1 MSMSKFGPP
10 TRSRLPR
17 TASAWAGGEAGDTMI
32 EVMVASLVVALIAAA
47 VFVGFGTVAHI
58 AGAQRHQAQANQLA
72 QQDEQR
78 LRGLSVSQLE
88 GATSATGVTGAA
100 LYGNATYSPA
110 AIDGETF
117 TVASTAQYVAAS
129 TGVSSCTSSS
139 TSNADYI
146 ETASKVTWSN
156 GTNDGRPAVI
166 EHDVISPHV
175 GGGLVIQLKTNAS
188 NPLQGVTVDV
198 ASADSGTQALSTD
211 VNGCVV
217 FSGLP
222 GGTYTLSWPGY
233 TSQSGTTGATVIVVN
248 GSTASD
254 TYTLAQTGAI
264 NATFTT
270 SYTGATGVVGTADTF
285 VASNSQLASPLVFGT
300 PNTYSSTGITSPETV
315 FPFTGTN
322 STYAVYAGACAS
334 DAPPSPVMTTVTS
347 AATSNVSVPEPA
359 MIVGVFGNTTTT
371 TDDPA
376 SSSVVY
382 NGRWTHDTNDTGNY
396 LNTQSYSSTTNNSV
410 TFTFTGTSVTWLTS
424 LATNHGYANV
434 VLSSGS
440 TTLQSVQEDTYGNTH
455 QYAAYSSAT
464 LPYGTYT
471 LKISVAGS
479 KDSNSSGTSVAID
492 AFIIGGPVTLLT
504 TKPNVTVTDTGC
516 AGNETYPPEQI
527 PTATHGALVNP
538 AEPYGNFTVCADNGT
553 VSNTANV
560 ANTQFSA
567 PGNPVNVYLNSGATG
582 LTGGTCT

>member
-1 MSMSKFGPP
+1 MSKFVPQ

-17 TASAWAGGEAGDTMI
+17 TAPAWASDEAGDTMI
-32 EVMVASLVVALIAAA
+32 EVMVASLIVALVAAA

-58 AGAQRHQAQANQLA
+58 AGAQRHQAQANELA

-88 GATSATGVTGAA
+88 GATSVTGVTGTA

-110 AIDGETF
+110 PIDGETF

-139 TSNADYI
+139 TTNADYI

-175 GGGLVIQLKTNAS
+175 GGGLVIQLKNNAS
-188 NPLQGVTVDV
+188 LPLQGVTVDV
-198 ASADSGTQALSTD
+198 ASADSGTQALATD
-211 VNGCVV
+211 TNGCVV
-217 FSGLP
+217 FAGLP
-222 GGTYTLSWPGY
+222 GGTYAVTWPGY

-248 GSTASD
+248 GSTAND
-254 TYTLAQTGAI
+254 TYTLAQAGAI

-285 VASNSQLASPLVFGT
+285 VADNSQPLVFGT

-315 FPFTGTN
+315 FPFTGAN
-322 STYAVYAGACAS
+322 STYAVYAGACAG
-334 DAPPSPVMTTVTS
+334 DAPPSPVTTTVTS

-359 MIVGVFGNTTTT
+359 MIVGVYGNTTTT

-382 NGRWTHDTNDTGNY
+382 NGAWTHDTNDSGNY
-396 LNTQSYSSTTNNSV
+396 LNTQSYSGTTNNSV

-424 LATNHGYANV
+424 LSANHGYANV

-440 TTLQSVQEDTYGNTH
+440 TTLQSTQVDTYGNTH
-455 QYAAYSSAT
+455 EYPAYSSAT

-479 KDSNSSGTSVAID
+479 EDSNSSGPYVAID
-492 AFIIGGPVTLLT
+492 AFIIGGAVTLLT
-504 TKPNVTVTDTGC
+504 TKPNVTLTDTGC
-516 AGNETYPPEQI
+516 ADNETYPPEQI

-560 ANTQFSA
+560 ANTRFTA
-567 PGNPVNVYLNSGATG
+567 PGNPVNVYLNTGATG